1 MMTFQEIIESIEGL
15 SEEDQELLFELIRKR
30 KIEARRAEIAINA
43 QEAFQAVETRTAKR
57 GNFEEMKAYLL
68 SDEDE

>member
-1 MMTFQEIIESIEGL
+1 MTFQDIINSIENL

-30 KIEARRAEIAINA
+30 RIEARRSEIAANA
-43 QEAFQAVETRTAKR
+43 QETLQAIEMGTAKR
-57 GNFEEMKAYLL
+57 GTFEEIKAYLL